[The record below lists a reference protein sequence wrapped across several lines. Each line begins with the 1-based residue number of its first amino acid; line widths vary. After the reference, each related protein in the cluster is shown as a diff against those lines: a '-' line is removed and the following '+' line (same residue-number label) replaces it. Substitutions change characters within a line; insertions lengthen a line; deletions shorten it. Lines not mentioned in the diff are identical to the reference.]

1 MHGKVVVCLSVSS
14 AFGKMTIR
22 QQIRRELDVVAL
34 TKKTRWN
41 KTGGSDAARVGFRA
55 GGWGLRRK
63 WRGGGCGVPA
73 EPQDMH
79 SMTIWGRSWRPLTVL
94 LLEGEFRSLFEEARA
109 VTWSGVRRI

>member
-34 TKKTRWN
+34 TKKTRWK

-79 SMTIWGRSWRPLTVL
+79 STEYEHMGSF
-94 LLEGEFRSLFEEARA
+94 LEASHRTPFG
-109 VTWSGVRRI
+109 G